1 MKIYAQLNENKI
13 CIGISQ
19 LSGEVIQENLIEL
32 PSADTGYLWKK
43 YENSTWSAGTFEPES
58 TAPISEFEELKVKNT
73 ALQTDLI
80 NTKLAMAELVEQ
92 QQADK
97 LNNQLALAE
106 VIESIMGGGTTV

>member
-1 MKIYAQLNENKI
+1 MYFYAQLNENKV

-19 LSGEVIQENLIEL
+19 LSGEVIQDNLIEI
-32 PSADTGYLWKK
+32 PSADSGYLWKK
-43 YENSTWSAGTFEPES
+43 FENGAWSTGSFEPQS

-73 ALQTDLI
+73 ALQTDLT

-97 LNNQLALAE
+97 LSSQLALAE
-106 VIESIMGGGTTV
+106 VIESIMGGGATA